1 MTAQERSTRYPY
13 QQQTTVR
20 KKTTSAPRRPTLT
33 VGTEPTAES
42 TVTATRNLRGLK
54 SDSKLI
60 GNKKSTFSRS
70 TIGNTAA
77 SVLRMSAFNTTRQ
90 PVPEGLPSSQ
100 GLPNGV
106 LVGGLVGGST
116 AILLIGLLL
125 LALYKRRKSS
135 GLVLTQSITDTSFD
149 NLGFNGGRKISEY
162 MDLTELEL
170 VQVRVTNTIKRKI
183 SAFTKEDLKT
193 RRISCGRL
201 ELVEVP
207 ANSNIDSDI
216 LLTTWV

>member
-1 MTAQERSTRYPY
+1 MWI
-13 QQQTTVR
+13 
-20 KKTTSAPRRPTLT
+20 
-33 VGTEPTAES
+33 AEND
-42 TVTATRNLRGLK
+42 TKMLLWMKNVCLFYAGVKIFLFFF
-54 SDSKLI
+54 
-60 GNKKSTFSRS
+60 FS
-70 TIGNTAA
+70 
-77 SVLRMSAFNTTRQ
+77 
-90 PVPEGLPSSQ
+90 
-100 GLPNGV
+100 
-106 LVGGLVGGST
+106 
-116 AILLIGLLL
+116 
-125 LALYKRRKSS
+125 RKSS
-135 GLVLTQSITDTSFD
+135 GLVLTQSNTDTSFD